1 LNGLL
6 AVGDGRDASETML
19 LYSGANHLATT
30 ASGHGDDEIE
40 DVEVNVYP
48 RGQQRRR
55 VDVELVGVALS
66 IV

>member
-6 AVGDGRDASETML
+6 AVGDGRDASETMF
-19 LYSGANHLATT
+19 LYSGVNHLTTT
-30 ASGHGDDEIE
+30 ASGHGEDEIK
-40 DVEVNVYP
+40 DMEVNVYP

-55 VDVELVGVALS
+55 VDVELVSVVLS